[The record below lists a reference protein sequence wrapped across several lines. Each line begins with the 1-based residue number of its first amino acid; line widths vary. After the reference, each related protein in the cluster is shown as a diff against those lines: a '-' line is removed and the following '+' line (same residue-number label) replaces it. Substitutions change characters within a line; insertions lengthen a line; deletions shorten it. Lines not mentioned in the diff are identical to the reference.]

1 MVALPIQWAAGIEVS
16 NHRGRCSIWF
26 DFNNDGRLDM
36 FVKNY
41 ADANV
46 LYANNGDGTFT
57 QVPDAGGL
65 ADAAAGT
72 GLGSILATADYDN
85 DGFVDLAITGD
96 GDTQRL
102 YRNLGNVLRRR
113 DVRCRNQ
120 SRAQGKGIA
129 WGDYDN
135 DGMLDLFGAQAT
147 RPGRRISTAITATG
161 PSPTSR
167 RQRHKSRG
175 ITGRPSGV
183 TTITTAF

>member
-1 MVALPIQWAAGIEVS
+1 
-16 NHRGRCSIWF
+16 
-26 DFNNDGRLDM
+26 M

-65 ADAAAGT
+65 ADAAGGT

-102 YRNLGNVLRRR
+102 YRNLGNGNFRRR
-113 DVRCRNQ
+113 DVRGRNQ
-120 SRAQGKGIA
+120 SSAGGKGIA

-135 DGMLDLFGAQAT
+135 DGMLDLFVARAQQGSAVAGSLYRNNGDGT
-147 RPGRRISTAITATG
+147 FTDVTTAAG
-161 PSPTSR
+161 V
-167 RQRHKSRG
+167 KSRG